1 MKWRTIKWRGWALV
15 IHRDL
20 GYFFTGVVVI
30 YAISGLAVNHADNWD
45 ANFIIEEREV
55 TLSLPQDRYE
65 VTEEHVRANLAS
77 LGAAESYRSHDF
89 PSPQKIK
96 IYLAEG
102 SILARLSDGQGTYET
117 IRRRPVLY
125 YLNALHLN
133 PAKWWK
139 IFSDVFAIALILIVI
154 TGLLLPRGRLG
165 LAGRGKWL
173 LGAGILVPLAALVM
187 M

>member
-1 MKWRTIKWRGWALV
+1 MKWRSWALV

-20 GYFFTGVVVI
+20 GYFFTGVIVI
-30 YAISGLAVNHADNWD
+30 YAVSGLAVNHADDWD
-45 ANFIIEEREV
+45 ANFIVEERDV
-55 TLSLPQDRYE
+55 ALDLPRERYE
-65 VTEEHVRANLAS
+65 VTEEHVRANLVS
-77 LGAAESYRSHDF
+77 LDAADDYRSHDF

-96 IYLAEG
+96 IYLADG
-102 SILARLSDGQGTYET
+102 SILARLTDGQGTYET
-117 IRRRPVLY
+117 IRRRPVFY

-139 IFSDVFAIALILIVI
+139 IFSDVFAVALILIVM

-173 LGAGILVPLAALVM
+173 VGAGILAPLAALVM